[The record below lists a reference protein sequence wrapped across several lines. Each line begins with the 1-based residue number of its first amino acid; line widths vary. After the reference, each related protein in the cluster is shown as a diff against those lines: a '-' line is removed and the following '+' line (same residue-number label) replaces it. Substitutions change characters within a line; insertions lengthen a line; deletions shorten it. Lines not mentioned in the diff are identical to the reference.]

1 MNIRRKYVLINS
13 LNTKE
18 FLVKESWMKTSQ
30 KNAEENKYSWKTFVY
45 RQRLLLK
52 NRDSISCS
60 EWDFVF
66 VHRAYQQRVRYAMH
80 TNSQRIQRR
89 GNIEWK
95 ICRIILQLR
104 KRKAYYL
111 SDVGRQVTSFFFS
124 CAAKVLSRSISIA
137 MAAMC
142 HFEKSPLN
150 SLMWCAFPIFI
161 NSIIIFRTTF
171 SMSTRTY
178 GTWVISQENTIYY
191 RRDS

>member
-1 MNIRRKYVLINS
+1 M
-13 LNTKE
+13 
-18 FLVKESWMKTSQ
+18 
-30 KNAEENKYSWKTFVY
+30 Y

-111 SDVGRQVTSFFFS
+111 SDVGRKVTSFFLFLCGKSIKSLHFNRHGSHVPFRKIAFKFAHVMCISHFHKFNNHFS
-124 CAAKVLSRSISIA
+124 
-137 MAAMC
+137 
-142 HFEKSPLN
+142 HN
-150 SLMWCAFPIFI
+150 IF
-161 NSIIIFRTTF
+161 NVHPDVRY
-171 SMSTRTY
+171 MGNKPRK
-178 GTWVISQENTIYY
+178 YY
-191 RRDS
+191 LLPS